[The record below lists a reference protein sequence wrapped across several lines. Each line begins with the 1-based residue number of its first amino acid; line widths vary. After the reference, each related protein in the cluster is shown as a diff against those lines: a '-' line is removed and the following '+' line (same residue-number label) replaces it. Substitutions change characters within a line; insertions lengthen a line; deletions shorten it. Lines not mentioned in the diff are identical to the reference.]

1 LCYPRFVPRTTTLT
15 EAFAF
20 FDTAARNVRWGWSA
34 ISADGRTVAVT
45 LWDHER
51 AADGS
56 VDFFD
61 PIERERWRH
70 HLGNRDRIKN
80 LRHAIEHCDGKFRV
94 VRVVAKD
101 INAYP
106 RQIKQRIADPDT
118 VMQITRFDEETGE
131 FAARPV

>member
-1 LCYPRFVPRTTTLT
+1 MPRTTTLS

-20 FDTAARNVRWGWSA
+20 FGTVPRNSRWAWSA
-34 ISADGRTVAVT
+34 VSPDGMTVAVT

-61 PIERERWRH
+61 EKKRERWVGR
-70 HLGNRDRIKN
+70 LGNRDRIKN
-80 LRHAIEHCDGKFRV
+80 LRHALDHCDGKFRV
-94 VRVVAKD
+94 VRVIAKD
-101 INAYP
+101 THADP
-106 RQIKQRIADPDT
+106 RQIKDRIADPLT
-118 VMQITRFDEETGE
+118 IMQISHFDEETGE